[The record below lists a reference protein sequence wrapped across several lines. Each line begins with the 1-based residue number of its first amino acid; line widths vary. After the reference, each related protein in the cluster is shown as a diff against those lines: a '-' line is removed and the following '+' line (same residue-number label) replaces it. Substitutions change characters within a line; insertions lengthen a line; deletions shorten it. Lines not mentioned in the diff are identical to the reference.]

1 MLFHANALKGGFL
14 GVDLF
19 FVLSGYLITGLLI
32 REGFARRSISLA
44 GFYTRRFRRLA
55 PALAVVLIFTL
66 LWTYLAAPAAVA
78 PTAASQV
85 GWSVVYLNNWY
96 ALFGH
101 VGYWGSHATILP
113 LSHLWSLAIE
123 EQFYVVWP
131 VFLLVVI
138 RLGARLRHVL
148 WIAASLSVLSAGWQW
163 WVADHWGADRAY
175 LGTDT
180 RFAALAIGATVAVAF
195 EMSAG
200 RRAAR
205 APRGA
210 VAANVGARSTR
221 GRLKGSVGEDEV
233 SAAFWQATEQDWL
246 HGRHRPA
253 LRQPARDRLWTVALI
268 GSALFL
274 AVSWTSAD
282 LSRTSLFHGW
292 LAACSVAAAVVI
304 AAVAANPLA
313 WYARVLSLNPLV
325 WIGKRSYSLYLWHFP
340 VWIVFSGTAM
350 HDSGFNLWAVRL
362 VLTVTISMASYS
374 FVEQP
379 IRRSHLSGWTL
390 GLSLGPIGAVLAALV
405 TITPPVLPAE
415 LGSTPVVLGANGG
428 VAGKKPGTTTESAGG
443 QASPGT
449 GAAPSSLRIL
459 VTGDSWA
466 RNMGYG
472 LTLADTTKRD
482 TIIDLGIPGCGLLT
496 PNSTGCSTQAQS
508 WMHAEANDHPDVALL
523 MEGTFDAGVAE
534 EAGGPGAACAPPY
547 EAQYAKALDSAIATL
562 HANNLPVFLTTNR
575 DSEVGDVR
583 STDCI
588 NQMITDAAGRDAAHL
603 FDMHGVLCPAGGCVS
618 NHDGQ
623 PVYDDTGHLGEAGQ
637 RWVGGLLL
645 SAIESTVR
653 PSPGGSPSG
662 TTGPCQTKPSDVKP
676 VKIASYVASPA
687 PPYTDS
693 PTNNKLI
700 DGVMGKAT
708 FVDPAW
714 MGFHTTSTSIVEH
727 LAGPERV
734 CSAASH
740 WLQNLGGAV
749 ALPTSIDAYVSD
761 VPGQLGQKLGSVEA
775 PALGQDD
782 QTATLAV
789 TGQQPIVG
797 QYVTLVINSIGDW
810 AMVDEISTAALITP

>member
-32 REGFARRSISLA
+32 REGFARRTISLA

-66 LWTYLAAPAAVA
+66 LWAYLAAAPAVA

-138 RLGARLRHVL
+138 RLGARLRHVF

-180 RFAALAIGATVAVAF
+180 RFAALAIGATVAVLF
-195 EMSAG
+195 EMSAD
-200 RRAAR
+200 RRAAWPPS
-205 APRGA
+205 AA
-210 VAANVGARSTR
+210 VGANVGARSTR
-221 GRLKGSVGEDEV
+221 ARIRGSVGEDEV
-233 SAAFWQATEQDWL
+233 SAAFWRATDQDWL
-246 HGRHRPA
+246 HRRHRPQLGEA
-253 LRQPARDRLWTVALI
+253 AQARLWTVAII
-268 GSALFL
+268 GSAVFL
-274 AVSWTSAD
+274 AVSWASAD

-292 LAACSVAAAVVI
+292 LAACSLAAAVVI
-304 AAVAANPLA
+304 AAVAANPSA
-313 WYARVLSLNPLV
+313 WYARLLSLSPLV

-340 VWIVFSGTAM
+340 IWIVFSGTVM

-362 VLTVTISMASYS
+362 FLTATISMASYS

-379 IRRSHLSGWTL
+379 IRRSRLSGLTL
-390 GLSLGPIGAVLAALV
+390 GLSLGPIGAALAALV
-405 TITPPVLPAE
+405 TITPPVLPTE

-428 VAGKKPGTTTESAGG
+428 VAGKKPGTTPESAGG
-443 QASPGT
+443 QAGPGSGT
-449 GAAPSSLRIL
+449 APPSLRIL

-482 TIIDLGIPGCGLLT
+482 TIIDLGVPGCGLLT
-496 PNSTGCSTQAQS
+496 PSSTGCSTQSRS
-508 WMHAEANDHPDVALL
+508 WMHAEANDHPDVAVL

-534 EAGGPGAACAPPY
+534 QAGGPGAACAPPY
-547 EAQYAKALDSAIATL
+547 EDQYAKALDSAIATL

-588 NQMITDAAGRDAAHL
+588 NQMITDAAGRDSAHL
-603 FDMHGVLCPAGGCVS
+603 FDMHGVLCPAEGCVAD
-618 NHDGQ
+618 HDGQ

-645 SAIESTVR
+645 SALESTVR
-653 PSPGGSPSG
+653 PSSGGASSR
-662 TTGPCQTKPSDVKP
+662 TTGPCLTTASDVKP
-676 VKIASYVASPA
+676 VKIVSYAATPFAPYLDSPA
-687 PPYTDS
+687 S
-693 PTNNKLI
+693 NKLI
-700 DGVMGKAT
+700 DGVLGRPT

-714 MGFHTTSTSIVEH
+714 MGFHTTATSIVEK

-734 CSAASH
+734 CSAAST

-749 ALPTSIDAYVSD
+749 ALPTSIDVFVSD

-775 PALGQDD
+775 PALGQND
-782 QTATLAV
+782 QTSTLTV
-789 TGQQPIVG
+789 MGTQPITG

-810 AMVDEISTAALITP
+810 AMVDEISTAALVNP